1 MTTYTCVICHCV
13 NHVARLHCQACGV
26 VPAMYSLINKPSSN
40 WFVPVVAAINC
51 DRAEQHRNARVN
63 LRTVPADYYASGE

>member
-1 MTTYTCVICHCV
+1 MNNLTYTCSICHCV

-26 VPAMYSLINKPSSN
+26 VPAMYSVGQIQT
-40 WFVPVVAAINC
+40 VAAINC